1 MAVHIRLTRQGS
13 KKRPFYR
20 IVVADQRAPRD
31 GRFIER
37 LGSFNPL
44 DSSGV
49 VQINRER
56 LAYWQK
62 VGAKLSPTV
71 DRLLKNAPAPE
82 AIEG

>member
-13 KKRPFYR
+13 KKKPFYR
-20 IVVADQRAPRD
+20 IVVADQRARRD

-44 DSSGV
+44 DASGV

-56 LAYWQK
+56 LDYWK
-62 VGAKLSPTV
+62 SVGAKLSPTV
-71 DRLLKNAPAPE
+71 DRLLKNAPVTGS
-82 AIEG
+82 EG